1 MIYKTNKELVNSLIK
16 EGYLKTPLLIEAFL
30 KVDRKDFVKE
40 EDKENAYLNSPLPI
54 GFGQTISQPL
64 TVAFMLE
71 LLEPKPGEFI
81 LDIGSGSGWTSS
93 LLAYCVKPKGKV
105 FAVERIKEL
114 CEFGKNN
121 AKKYDF
127 VSSGLVEFFC
137 KDGSKGLPEVAKK
150 IGGFSKILASAAS
163 EKIPEAW
170 ISQLK
175 DPGKIVA
182 PVKNSVLLLEKKEGK
197 ISLEEFFGFS
207 FVPLIE
213 NEK

>member
-1 MIYKTNKELVNSLIK
+1 MFYHSNKDLINSLIK
-16 EGYLKTPLLIEAFL
+16 DGYLKNPLLIEAFL
-30 KVDRKDFVKE
+30 KIDRKDFVRE
-40 EDKENAYLNSPLPI
+40 EDKEMAYLNLPLSI

-71 LLEPKPGEFI
+71 HLEPKKGDFI

-127 VSSGLVEFFC
+127 VKSGFIEFFC
-137 KDGSKGLPEVAKK
+137 QDGSKGLPEIAKK
-150 IGGFSKILASAAS
+150 IGGFSKILVSASAS
-163 EKIPEAW
+163 KIYQEW
-170 ISQLK
+170 IQQLK
-175 DPGKIVA
+175 DKGKIVA
-182 PVKNSVLLLEKKEGK
+182 PVSDSIVVLKKENNK
-197 ISLEEFFGFS
+197 ISTQKFYGFS
-207 FVPLIE
+207 FVPLIST
-213 NEK
+213 